1 MRIGFVG
8 SASNWYLGDL
18 RRAARDWHE
27 ITAIPFSQ
35 LSSTIDEDSLGV
47 ASGATNLSDF
57 DALLVRSMPP
67 GSLEQVVFRMDA
79 LGQWEAQG
87 NLVINSARS
96 LEVAIDKYLSLAKL
110 RQAELCVPKT
120 VVCQTVDEAMR
131 AFAMLGG
138 DVVIKPIFG
147 GEGRGITRVSDEA
160 LAVRAF
166 SMLAQNAAVSYLQ
179 KYIEHE
185 GCDYRLLVL
194 GDKVLGMI
202 RRNRA
207 DWRTNVSR
215 GATTAPLQLTDELRE
230 IARRAVHTIGADF
243 AAVDLLPARNG
254 RLYAL
259 EVNAVPGWRALS
271 RTLETDVAKMVLE
284 FIEVKRTNS

>member
-1 MRIGFVG
+1 MTPYSSVRC
-8 SASNWYLGDL
+8 
-18 RRAARDWHE
+18 RRVR
-27 ITAIPFSQ
+27 
-35 LSSTIDEDSLGV
+35 LSKSFFEW
-47 ASGATNLSDF
+47 
-57 DALLVRSMPP
+57 
-67 GSLEQVVFRMDA
+67 DA
-79 LGQWEAQG
+79 LGQWEAQE
-87 NLVINSARS
+87 NLVINSTRS

-110 RQAELCVPKT
+110 RQAELCVPAT

-131 AFAMLGG
+131 AFATLGG
-138 DVVIKPIFG
+138 DVVVKPIFG

-179 KYIEHE
+179 KYIEHD

-194 GDKVLGMI
+194 GDIVLGMI
-202 RRNRA
+202 RRNHA

-215 GATTAPLQLTDELRE
+215 GATTERLPLTDELSDM
-230 IARRAVHTIGADF
+230 AYRAVHALGADF
-243 AAVDLLPARNG
+243 AAVDLLPACDG

-284 FIEVKRTNS
+284 FIEMKRTDS